1 MPAPSLMQLVLFSP
15 LIALFALPAPTAA
28 ASPWPPSARQMA
40 EAVVAKLSVH
50 ELANLTAARRL
61 QPYQG
66 TMPLQDIP
74 ALAAFGLS
82 HFGHSD
88 GPQVAQRMHPITLAV
103 QSHSMSCR
111 AWRTA
116 SLT

>member
-1 MPAPSLMQLVLFSP
+1 
-15 LIALFALPAPTAA
+15 
-28 ASPWPPSARQMA
+28 MA

-88 GPQVAQRMHPITLAV
+88 GPQV
-103 QSHSMSCR
+103 
-111 AWRTA
+111 
-116 SLT
+116 